1 MFAAVCFL
9 ALLAANEG
17 FFIEM
22 PHFSLRDWLAV
33 LFIGVSSGVGY
44 HCWLWPLG
52 HATPTR
58 VTVFLSLGPI
68 TAALPGT
75 QHRPAFGERM
85 PDRVVPALQ
94 NAAHLRI
101 CPVLYPLVIAKEIRY
116 AANYRHES

>member
-17 FFIEM
+17 FFIEL

-68 TAALPGT
+68 TTALTGT
-75 QHRPAFGERM
+75 RHRPAFGERM

-101 CPVLYPLVIAKEIRY
+101 CPVLYPRAFAKEIHY